1 VRPAI
6 TAPGVASTRPS
17 GGTSESVCR
26 TLTSG
31 LESLRIVFQAIV
43 RIR

>member
-1 VRPAI
+1 MRPAI
-6 TAPGVASTRPS
+6 TAPEVARTRPS
-17 GGTSESVCR
+17 AGTMPSVFS
-26 TLTSG
+26 TLTTG

>member
-6 TAPGVASTRPS
+6 TAAEVARMRSS
-17 GGTSESVCR
+17 GGVSARVLR
-26 TLTSG
+26 TLTTG